1 MRFSE
6 VRLGVRLALA
16 DGRRSFVAFGLT
28 ALAVAIGT
36 GVMLFAVSFMPAL
49 GERDSRSAWRELW
62 TSGNDGAPAKLLM
75 GRRDDRFEGQTLV
88 RILLSP
94 TAAGVGYAAD
104 APVPPGIPA
113 LPGLGQAYVSPALAA
128 LLAATPADE
137 LAPRVGTVVGTIG
150 PESLRSPQE
159 LVAVIGTDWDH
170 IGSAAPIVSFSTV
183 SAPPDLQPLALLILV
198 LAVVGS
204 LVPVAVFVA
213 TATRLA
219 ATRREQR
226 LAALRLIGATPAQ
239 VARLAVVEALLYTG
253 VGAPAGVL
261 VFWLLRPLVAQIPL
275 DRATW
280 WPDSITPPLAQAVV
294 LMLLVQIVGAAASL
308 AGMRRLSL
316 SPLGVQ
322 RRTTPPAPSVRRLV
336 PTLAGIVGLL
346 ISLAVFRNSI
356 GEVGSLV
363 VVGAS
368 FAAIVGGIAVA
379 GPWLTVVVGRVL
391 GRIARGPSTLLA
403 SRRLADDPRG
413 SFGSIAGVIMAVF
426 VASAFFTLAA
436 YAAQQAGSYVAP
448 VRPGVATALLV
459 DGTVDNH
466 VAGELGDVAGVRSVL
481 EVREV
486 GLMVG
491 PYQVGLTAWVAPCDL
506 LVAAL
511 ELPNASCGSAGIHSI
526 LPDGATPGSTYTIS
540 PFTQDGLTSRTMEV
554 LLPSGQVSPLMPHY
568 TLMQG
573 LPDLFIDPET
583 FSAALTASSDGAAPM
598 TAADLPVTRLY
609 VSTDGSAAAGERV
622 RAAVQGLAPSAA
634 VVLSGEEVSQTPQF
648 AEVSRIVG
656 LGLLGSLLLAGCSL
670 AVATMTGLL
679 ERRREYT
686 FLRAAGMPVSRLRAL
701 VLLQAGVPLVVVSSF
716 SALLGIAV
724 TQAMLRFA
732 DAPSVPLPDLS
743 IIWLLGASLA
753 AAMAVVVATL
763 PAVDGLTRPTSLR
776 SE

>member
-1 MRFSE
+1 MTASE
-6 VRLGVRLALA
+6 VRLGVRLAVA
-16 DGRRSFVAFGLT
+16 DGRRSAIAFALT

-36 GVMLFAVSFMPAL
+36 AVLLFAVSFQPAL
-49 GERDSRSAWRELW
+49 AERDSRSAWRDVPLW
-62 TSGNDGAPAKLLM
+62 VGLDNARLLM
-75 GRRDDRFEGQTLV
+75 ARYDDKFEGQTFV
-88 RILLSP
+88 RILLAP

-128 LLAATPADE
+128 LVAATPADE

-150 PESLRSPQE
+150 PEALRSPQE
-159 LVAVIGTDWDH
+159 LVAIIGTDWDH
-170 IGSAAPIVSFSTV
+170 IGYARPIVAFSTE
-183 SAPPDLQPLALLILV
+183 SAPPDLPPLALLILV

-226 LAALRLIGATPAQ
+226 LAALRLVGATPAQ
-239 VARLAVVEALLYTG
+239 VSRLAMVEALLYTI
-253 VGAPAGVL
+253 VGAPAGLL
-261 VFWLLRPLVAQIPL
+261 VFWLVRPLVAQIPL

-280 WPDSITPPLAQAVV
+280 WPDSITPPLAQALV
-294 LMLLVQIVGAAASL
+294 LMLLIQIVGAVAAL

-322 RRTTPPAPSVRRLV
+322 RRTTPPAPSVRRLLPILV
-336 PTLAGIVGLL
+336 GIVGLL
-346 ISLAVFRNSI
+346 VSLAVFRNSI
-356 GEVGSLV
+356 GEVGTLV
-363 VVGAS
+363 VFGAS
-368 FAAIVGGIAVA
+368 FAAIIGGIAVA

-403 SRRLADDPRG
+403 GRRLADDPRG

-426 VASAFFTLAA
+426 VATAFFTMAA
-436 YAAQQAGSYVAP
+436 YADQRSDTFLIP
-448 VRPGVATALLV
+448 VRSGVATALLV
-459 DGTVDNH
+459 DGAVDNH
-466 VAGELGDVAGVRSVL
+466 VAGKLVGVAGVRSVL

-486 GLMVG
+486 VLQDRQGLVG
-491 PYQVGLTAWVAPCDL
+491 WTAWIAPCDL
-506 LVAAL
+506 LVATF
-511 ELPNASCGSAGIHSI
+511 ELQNASCGSPGIHTI
-526 LPDGATPGSTYTIS
+526 LPDGAALVSVYTIS
-540 PFTQDGLTSRTMEV
+540 PFPQDGLTSRTLEFR
-554 LLPSGQVSPLMPHY
+554 LPLSQVAPLMPHF
-568 TLMQG
+568 TAVQG

-583 FSAALTASSDGAAPM
+583 FTSAVTASSDGAAPM

-609 VSTDGSAAAGERV
+609 VNTDGSAATGERV
-622 RAAVQGLAPSAA
+622 RAAVQGAAPSAV
-634 VVLSGEEVSQTPQF
+634 VVLSGEEVSRIPQF

-679 ERRREYT
+679 QRRREYT

-701 VLLQAGVPLVVVSSF
+701 VVLQSGVPLIVVSGF

-724 TQAMLRFA
+724 AQAMLRLA
-732 DAPSVPLPDLS
+732 DTPSVPLPDVS
-743 IIWLLGASLA
+743 IVWLLGASLA
-753 AAMAVVVATL
+753 AAMGVVVATL
-763 PAVDGLTRPTSLR
+763 PAVDRLTRPTSLR

>member
-1 MRFSE
+1 MTFSAI
-6 VRLGVRLALA
+6 RLGVRLALA
-16 DGRRSFVAFGLT
+16 DGRRSSLGFLLT
-28 ALAVAIGT
+28 AVVVAVGPA
-36 GVMLFAVSFMPAL
+36 VLMFAVSFQPAL
-49 GERDSRSAWRELW
+49 AERDSRSAWRDLW
-62 TSGNDGAPAKLLM
+62 RPNIDDVPAKLLM
-75 GRRDDRFEGQTLV
+75 GRRDDLFEGQTLV

-94 TAAGVGYAAD
+94 PAAGVGHAAD

-113 LPGLGQAYVSPALAA
+113 LPGVGQAYVSPALAA
-128 LLAATPADE
+128 LLAATPADQ
-137 LAPRVGTVVGTIG
+137 LAARVGTVVGTIG
-150 PESLRSPQE
+150 PEALRSPQE

-170 IGSAAPIVSFSTV
+170 IGSAAPKVAFATV
-183 SAPPDLQPLALLILV
+183 SAPPALPPLALLILV

-219 ATRREQR
+219 ANRREQR
-226 LAALRLIGATPAQ
+226 LAALRLVGATPAQ
-239 VARLAVVEALLYTG
+239 VTRLAVVEALLYTG

-280 WPDSITPPLAQAVV
+280 WPDSITPPLGQAVV
-294 LMLLVQIVGAAASL
+294 LILLVQIVGAAAAL

-322 RRTTPPAPSVRRLV
+322 RRTTPPPPSVLRLV
-336 PTLAGIVGLL
+336 PTLVGIVGLL
-346 ISLAVFRNSI
+346 VSLTVLRNSI
-356 GEVGSLV
+356 GEVPTLV
-363 VVGAS
+363 VIGAS

-403 SRRLADDPRG
+403 GRRLADDPRG

-426 VASAFFTLAA
+426 VASAFFMMAA
-436 YAAQQAGSYVAP
+436 YATRQAGSYVAS
-448 VRPGVATALLV
+448 VRSGVATALLV

-466 VAGELGDVAGVRSVL
+466 VAGELVGVAGVRSVL

-486 GLMVG
+486 ELLVG

-506 LVAAL
+506 LVATL
-511 ELPNASCGSAGIHSI
+511 ELPNASCGSAGIHSVM
-526 LPDGATPGSTYTIS
+526 PDGAALGSLYTIS
-540 PFTQDGLTSRTMEV
+540 PFKQDGLTSRTMEV
-554 LLPSGQVSPLMPHY
+554 RLPSGQVTPLMARDKAG
-568 TLMQG
+568 QG
-573 LPDLFIDPET
+573 LPDLFIEPDT
-583 FSAALTASSDGAAPM
+583 FSAALTADPNGAATI
-598 TAADLPVTRLY
+598 TASDLPVTRLY
-609 VSTDGSAAAGERV
+609 VSTDGTPAAGERV
-622 RAAVQGLAPSAA
+622 RAAVQGAAPSAA
-634 VVLSGEEVSQTPQF
+634 VVLSGEEVSQIPQF
-648 AEVSRIVG
+648 AEVSRIVS

-701 VLLQAGVPLVVVSSF
+701 VLLQAGVPLVVVSGF

-724 TQAMLRFA
+724 TQAILRLSGA
-732 DAPSVPLPDLS
+732 TSVPPPDLS

-763 PAVDGLTRPTSLR
+763 PAVDRLTRPTSSR

>member
-1 MRFSE
+1 MTLSE

-16 DGRRSFVAFGLT
+16 DGRRSAIAFGLT

-36 GVMLFAVSFMPAL
+36 AVMLFAVSFQPAL

-75 GRRDDRFEGQTLV
+75 GRRDDRFESQTLV

-128 LLAATPADE
+128 LLAATPADQ

-150 PESLRSPQE
+150 PEALRSPQE

-170 IGSAAPIVSFSTV
+170 IGSAAPIVAFSTE
-183 SAPPDLQPLALLILV
+183 SAPPDLPPTAMLILV
-198 LAVVGS
+198 LAIVGA
-204 LVPVAVFVA
+204 LAPVAVFVA

-226 LAALRLIGATPAQ
+226 LAALRLVGATPAQ
-239 VARLAVVEALLYTG
+239 VSRLAVVEALLYTV

-261 VFWLLRPLVAQIPL
+261 VFWLVRPLVAQIPL

-280 WPDSITPPLAQAVV
+280 WPDSITPPLAQALV
-294 LMLLVQIVGAAASL
+294 LMLLIQIVGAVAAL

-322 RRTTPPAPSVRRLV
+322 RRTTPPAPSVRRLLPILV
-336 PTLAGIVGLL
+336 GIVGLL
-346 ISLAVFRNSI
+346 VSLAVFRNSI
-356 GEVGSLV
+356 GEVGTLV
-363 VVGAS
+363 VFGAS
-368 FAAIVGGIAVA
+368 FAAIIGGIAVA

-403 SRRLADDPRG
+403 GRRLADDPRG

-426 VASAFFTLAA
+426 VATAFFTMAA
-436 YAAQQAGSYVAP
+436 YATQQAGTFEIPLRS
-448 VRPGVATALLV
+448 GVATALLV

-466 VAGELGDVAGVRSVL
+466 VAGELVGVAGVRSVL

-486 GLMVG
+486 TLQDRPNLVF
-491 PYQVGLTAWVAPCDL
+491 LTVWIAPCDL
-506 LVAAL
+506 LVATF
-511 ELPNASCGSAGIHSI
+511 ELPNASCGSAGIHTI
-526 LPDGATPGSTYTIS
+526 LPDGATLGSVYTIS
-540 PFTQDGLTSRTMEV
+540 PFTQDGLTSRTLEFRLPLSHV
-554 LLPSGQVSPLMPHY
+554 APLLPQYRAV
-568 TLMQG
+568 QG

-701 VLLQAGVPLVVVSSF
+701 VLLQAGVPLIVVSGF
-716 SALLGIAV
+716 SALLGIVV
-724 TQAMLRFA
+724 TQAMLRLA
-732 DAPSVPLPDLS
+732 AASSVPLPDVS
-743 IIWLLGASLA
+743 IVWLLGASLA
-753 AAMAVVVATL
+753 AAMGVVVATL
-763 PAVDGLTRPTSLR
+763 PAVDRLTRPTSLR